1 MIVIRFTAS
10 HLVVDG
16 LKNISQWGEM
26 LNASMKQRIDIG
38 LKKAYRTE
46 PLQMCLN
53 TQSCICEL
61 TGAPLILSCTQV

>member
-1 MIVIRFTAS
+1 MIVTRFTAS

-26 LNASMKQRIDIG
+26 LNASTKQRIDIG

-46 PLQMCLN
+46 LLLMC
-53 TQSCICEL
+53 
-61 TGAPLILSCTQV
+61 P